1 MLAGFPS
8 LTAYLFPSSSSS
20 IAYTRALPPSNAR
33 SVGGSV
39 AAPGRRTLAMV
50 RSATPLHVKLA
61 KAAAYGG
68 VWYAGAYVEMGVPTF
83 IALVIYAMFTC
94 GTGTKWAGDASA
106 YSIFNDGENI
116 AGSMT
121 AAQIDAQMRNGGHA
135 PQKAAVY
142 ESSFVQSATRGW
154 GGGSEHQPAVARAGR
169 PASGE
174 DEELRRRREAA
185 AAAAQARA
193 KASSGRADVE

>member
-1 MLAGFPS
+1 MLR
-8 LTAYLFPSSSSS
+8 SS
-20 IAYTRALPPSNAR
+20 T
-33 SVGGSV
+33 
-39 AAPGRRTLAMV
+39 
-50 RSATPLHVKLA
+50 TPLHLKLA

-83 IALVIYAMFTC
+83 LALVIYAMFTC

-154 GGGSEHQPAVARAGR
+154 GGGSEYQPAVARAGR
-169 PASGE
+169 AASGE
-174 DEELRRRREAA
+174 DEELRRRRAREAA

>member
-1 MLAGFPS
+1 
-8 LTAYLFPSSSSS
+8 
-20 IAYTRALPPSNAR
+20 
-33 SVGGSV
+33 
-39 AAPGRRTLAMV
+39 MV
-50 RSATPLHVKLA
+50 RTSTTPLHVKLA

-83 IALVIYAMFTC
+83 LALAIYAMFTC

-135 PQKAAVY
+135 PQQAAVY
-142 ESSFVQSATRGW
+142 ESSFVQSALRGW

-169 PASGE
+169 PASG
-174 DEELRRRREAA
+174 DEELRRRAREGA

-193 KASSGRADVE
+193 NGSSGRADVAE

>member
-1 MLAGFPS
+1 
-8 LTAYLFPSSSSS
+8 
-20 IAYTRALPPSNAR
+20 
-33 SVGGSV
+33 
-39 AAPGRRTLAMV
+39 MV
-50 RSATPLHVKLA
+50 RSSTTPLHVKLA

-83 IALVIYAMFTC
+83 LALAIYAMFTC

-106 YSIFNDGENI
+106 YSIFNDGESI

-135 PQKAAVY
+135 PQPAAVY
-142 ESSFVQSATRGW
+142 ESSCVQSALRGW
-154 GGGSEHQPAVARAGR
+154 GGGSGHQPAVARAGR
-169 PASGE
+169 RASG
-174 DEELRRRREAA
+174 DEEPRRRTREAA

-193 KASSGRADVE
+193 NGSSGRAAADVE

>member
-1 MLAGFPS
+1 
-8 LTAYLFPSSSSS
+8 
-20 IAYTRALPPSNAR
+20 
-33 SVGGSV
+33 
-39 AAPGRRTLAMV
+39 MV
-50 RSATPLHVKLA
+50 RSSATPLHVKLA

-169 PASGE
+169 LASGE